1 MINFL
6 YHFLNISLF
15 PCLVRGEL
23 MFPEP
28 TVPFWEPLWNE
39 ASCAS
44 LPSKK
49 LMDFPGVPTWSNQVQ
64 RKGPCGQSGGI
75 LSKVKALN

>member
-1 MINFL
+1 MYNFL
-6 YHFLNISLF
+6 FYSENIKFF

-28 TVPFWEPLWNE
+28 TLPFWELSWNE

-44 LPSKK
+44 LSLKK
-49 LMDFPGVPTWSNQVQ
+49 LMGFPELPTWLNQVQ

-75 LSKVKALN
+75 FSLNS